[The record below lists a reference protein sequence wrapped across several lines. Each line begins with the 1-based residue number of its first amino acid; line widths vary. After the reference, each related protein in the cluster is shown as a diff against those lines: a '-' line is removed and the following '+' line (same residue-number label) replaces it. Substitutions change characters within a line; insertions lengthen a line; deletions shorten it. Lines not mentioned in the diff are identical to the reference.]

1 METSDGNG
9 SRTSCCFF
17 IVARNPSFFVMQ
29 IILNMV
35 SVPKTAKKASKYF
48 QNSYMYFFECVR
60 VYVCIR
66 VCVDTHTHTHT
77 HSCTHTNA
85 HTHEHTHTHMHT
97 CTHTHTHIY
106 ICIHVYLCI
115 HVYVHV
121 HLCTYTYTYTHSHSC
136 THAFYLFGGQQ
147 VCEVLLKDGDLFDMG
162 GTMQQVRVCVNMY
175 LTVYAYA
182 YMCGRARVHVARYLL
197 WSKSFSLWS
206 EIQLCYLQKH
216 KDPHKQSMTPILIS
230 H

>member
-66 VCVDTHTHTHT
+66 VCVHTHTHTHT
-77 HSCTHTNA
+77 HAHTQTHTLMNTHTHTCTHA
-85 HTHEHTHTHMHT
+85 HTHTHTYIYVYMYTYVFMYMYMYIYVRIH
-97 CTHTHTHIY
+97 THTHTHIHAHMHFTCSGASKFAKSCSRMV
-106 ICIHVYLCI
+106 ICLIWAARCSR
-115 HVYVHV
+115 
-121 HLCTYTYTYTHSHSC
+121 C
-136 THAFYLFGGQQ
+136 
-147 VCEVLLKDGDLFDMG
+147 VC
-162 GTMQQVRVCVNMY
+162 
-175 LTVYAYA
+175 A
-182 YMCGRARVHVARYLL
+182 
-197 WSKSFSLWS
+197 
-206 EIQLCYLQKH
+206 
-216 KDPHKQSMTPILIS
+216 
-230 H
+230 